1 VSFIGTPSAAEIG
14 GRWKWYVVLGV
25 VLAVFGVI
33 ALGNVVDA
41 TLVTT
46 IVVGWMLV
54 FGGIMQIFGAFAR
67 GESIGMRILILI
79 LGFLLIWV
87 GFNLIA
93 EPLRGTVT
101 LTIVAAIVL
110 IADGIVRLVGAF
122 TGPSRH
128 RLLESV
134 IGVINIVLGV
144 WLWTGIPISGL
155 ALGLF
160 LGIELLMAGIS
171 WIVVG
176 IMARSTPPSAT
187 APA

>member
-1 VSFIGTPSAAEIG
+1 VSFIATPSAADIG
-14 GRWKWYVVLGV
+14 GRWKWFVVLGV
-25 VLAVFGVI
+25 VLAIFGVI
-33 ALGNVVDA
+33 ALGNLVDA

-46 IVVGWMLV
+46 IVVGWMLI
-54 FGGIMQIFGAFAR
+54 FGGIMQLIGAFMR
-67 GESIGMRILILI
+67 GESAGMRILLLI
-79 LGFLLIWV
+79 LGALLIWV

-110 IADGIVRLVGAF
+110 IADGIVRLIAAF
-122 TGPSRH
+122 TGPSGH
-128 RLLESV
+128 RLLETV

-144 WLWTGIPISGL
+144 WLYTGIPISGL

-160 LGIELLMAGIS
+160 LGLELLLAGIS
-171 WIVVG
+171 WIVAG
-176 IMARSTPPSAT
+176 IMARSIRPSGL